1 VTPRQRRLGSHRTM
15 PPPRP
20 GLATANRKTTRDA
33 SDRLLQSTFQRRAP
47 VLREKTSSL
56 AGHKA
61 LWSPVGFAS
70 HALHPLRP
78 TASSPRR
85 AFSSRPDLRGGWTS
99 DTPVTAR
106 HPTTLLATP
115 FARRPRPPS
124 PSLREERWLQTTQG
138 VFRRRGA
145 LPRPSPVPRC
155 CHPDLAVDVPSPHG
169 VSSAGLGPVRPPQP
183 QPQVAFLDPTP
194 LDDFCFQH
202 EKHGHANERLFPART
217 AISRCPLPRAT
228 EADSAASGTASGLTP
243 CGTRRRPT
251 VPARRPRASLRAAA

>member
-1 VTPRQRRLGSHRTM
+1 M
-15 PPPRP
+15 PPPCP

-85 AFSSRPDLRGGWTS
+85 AFSSRPDLRDGWTS

-155 CHPDLAVDVPSPHG
+155 CHPDLAVDVPSPRG
-169 VSSAGLGPVRPPQP
+169 VSSVGLGPRPPSAAATAGGFSGP
-183 QPQVAFLDPTP
+183 DASRRFLLSTR
-194 LDDFCFQH
+194 
-202 EKHGHANERLFPART
+202 KARARRRT
-217 AISRCPLPRAT
+217 AVPR
-228 EADSAASGTASGLTP
+228 EDRDFSLSTASCDRSRLGCERCGIRTLALWDPKAPDRTGQKTP
-243 CGTRRRPT
+243 
-251 VPARRPRASLRAAA
+251 S